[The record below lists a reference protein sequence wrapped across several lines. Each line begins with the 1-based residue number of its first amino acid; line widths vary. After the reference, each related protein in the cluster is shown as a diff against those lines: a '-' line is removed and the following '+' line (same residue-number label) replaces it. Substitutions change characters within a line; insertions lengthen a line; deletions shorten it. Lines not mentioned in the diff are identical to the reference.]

1 MSARRE
7 RGVVLVIVLVF
18 ALLLASSIAT
28 FVRRATVDDRI
39 AYNREAASRAESMAR
54 GGVRLA
60 FALLLE
66 DKLLEKQGSFQGET
80 LDDLWAMAGLAPIE
94 LEDGATLRLVIED
107 AGSKL
112 NLNAVLAVDQNG
124 AVDQKAKPFLTELL
138 TKVISDIPLPPAE
151 KLYDKEVLVDN
162 LIDHVDPDETSQT
175 GGSENEAFER
185 GESPIGPTD
194 RNRPLLSLDELRLIP
209 GFDST
214 LVEALRP
221 YVTVY
226 PYIAKDGIN
235 PNTAPPHVLALI
247 YYNDGVELRLADE
260 DMVRRLVAVRQDGWT
275 LCGGKTSDESC
286 KPISD
291 IVENDTAVF
300 PALAYS
306 SNVFVVTAEAQVGS
320 VQRRI
325 EAVLDR
331 SQGSKHL
338 LLSWRVL

>member
-39 AYNREAASRAESMAR
+39 AYNREAASRAESIAR

-60 FALLLE
+60 FALLLQ
-66 DKLLEKQGSFQGET
+66 DKLLEKQGGFQGDT

-94 LEDGATLRLVIED
+94 LEDGSALRLVIED
-107 AGSKL
+107 ASAKL

-124 AVDQKAKPFLTELL
+124 AVDEKAKPLLTELL
-138 TKVISDIPLPPAE
+138 TKVIADIPLPPAE
-151 KLYDKEVLVDN
+151 KLYDKEILVDN
-162 LIDHVDPDETSQT
+162 LIDHVDPDETSQQ
-175 GGSENEAFER
+175 GGSENDAYER
-185 GESPIGPTD
+185 GESPVGPSD
-194 RNRPLLSLDELRLIP
+194 RNRPLLSLDELRLVP
-209 GFDST
+209 GFDAT
-214 LVEALRP
+214 LVEAMRP

-235 PNTAPPHVLALI
+235 PNTAPPHVLALL

-260 DMVRRLVAVRQDGWT
+260 DMVKRMIGIRQDGWT
-275 LCGGKTSDESC
+275 LCGEKQSDESC
-286 KPISD
+286 KPINE
-291 IVENDTAVF
+291 IMENATAVF
-300 PALAYS
+300 PPLAYS
-306 SNVFVVTAEAQVGS
+306 SNVFVVTAEAHVGS
-320 VQRRI
+320 VQRSI
-325 EAVLDR
+325 EAILDR
-331 SQGSKHL
+331 NQGSKPL